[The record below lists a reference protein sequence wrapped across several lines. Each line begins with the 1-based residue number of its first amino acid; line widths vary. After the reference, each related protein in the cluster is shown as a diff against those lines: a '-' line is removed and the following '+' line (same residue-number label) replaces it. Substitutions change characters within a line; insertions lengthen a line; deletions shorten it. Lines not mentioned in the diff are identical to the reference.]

1 MKRNWIVLVF
11 ALLALASCSVE
22 KRVYQ
27 PGYHIEWNLFAEQG
41 RSEDASKDAAQDAAL
56 VVSQDLT
63 QDLPKN
69 LETATSQ
76 DLSQD
81 LSKNLEIVASQQDD
95 SKDAAQAAG
104 VTKEKLQQIIQT
116 VSPVQTE
123 DVLADTKSYQTIDSD
138 LETILLILLALFL
151 PALTIF
157 ILEGFSKNFWI
168 ALLLMILAFSLP
180 VPLFLQLLIQGLATV
195 LAIAVV
201 LHYM

>member
-1 MKRNWIVLVF
+1 
-11 ALLALASCSVE
+11 
-22 KRVYQ
+22 
-27 PGYHIEWNLFAEQG
+27 
-41 RSEDASKDAAQDAAL
+41 
-56 VVSQDLT
+56 
-63 QDLPKN
+63 
-69 LETATSQ
+69 
-76 DLSQD
+76 
-81 LSKNLEIVASQQDD
+81 
-95 SKDAAQAAG
+95 
-104 VTKEKLQQIIQT
+104 
-116 VSPVQTE
+116 
-123 DVLADTKSYQTIDSD
+123 LADTTSYQTIDSD